1 MSNAKF
7 TESNEVMGFDS
18 SLLEGVVREFPFLVD
33 FSLGNY
39 VDVPHSLIAPDDGF
53 VFLNE
58 LLGLF
63 FHQLMELVLVQGFK
77 DGEVLHKIR
86 SRDLVLHE
94 VVAFNLSHVVFYL
107 QPHVEVELLIHS
119 PLLVVFLEKPQLVV
133 QQRHRGFRSL
143 YLFHYLRKRVYY
155 LRSQVG
161 LSQLLVVGSFL
172 VQGLDHRLVEREL
185 STLDFALFNA
195 GDVGADQVVDSADL
209 LVDLPKSI
217 VADDGELPQPED
229 EVEEDVV
236 VLFRNEVVP
245 VVHRLIGSVQV
256 QIHALQQ
263 LIDGF
268 VRALVVFKLSP
279 EDSLQGYSEST
290 SDFNHGLVVDFNFIT
305 ESLDCA
311 VQALELGA
319 SILFFFYLNEFLE
332 VVDP

>member
-1 MSNAKF
+1 M
-7 TESNEVMGFDS
+7 
-18 SLLEGVVREFPFLVD
+18 
-33 FSLGNY
+33 
-39 VDVPHSLIAPDDGF
+39 
-53 VFLNE
+53 
-58 LLGLF
+58 
-63 FHQLMELVLVQGFK
+63 
-77 DGEVLHKIR
+77 
-86 SRDLVLHE
+86 
-94 VVAFNLSHVVFYL
+94 
-107 QPHVEVELLIHS
+107 EVELLIHS
-119 PLLVVFLEKPQLVV
+119 PLLVVFLEKLQLVV

-143 YLFHYLRKRVYY
+143 YLFHYLGKRVYY

-217 VADDGELPQPED
+217 VAHDGELPQPED
-229 EVEEDVV
+229 EIEEDVV
-236 VLFRNEVVP
+236 ILFRNEVVP

-263 LIDGF
+263 LIYGF

-290 SDFNHGLVVDFNFIT
+290 SDLNHGLVVDFDFIT
-305 ESLDCA
+305 EPLDCA

-319 SILFFFYLNEFLE
+319 SILFLFNLNEFLE